1 MQVVIPTTVGSSV
14 DRLSRYAFV
23 FAFLAS
29 LTGLVSIAASH
40 VCLGIALALLLV
52 SKTPLRMPP
61 VALPLAGFM
70 GLTIVSLLASDDP
83 LAGWPQLKK
92 FYVFTFLV
100 VLYSL
105 FRRLDQAQRLYQAW
119 FVAALAGAGLSV
131 AQFVYKWIQLE
142 SAGGDFD
149 VDYMTDRVT
158 GFFSHWMTFSEVS
171 LLVFVV
177 LLSYLM
183 FSEHTRSKTRVI
195 WVGVSVVL
203 AVSLLLT
210 FTRSV
215 WLALVVSAAYL
226 IWHWNKKL
234 LLAAPALLGVLV
246 FMAPG
251 AAQRRIQ
258 SIADPG
264 ANSARLIMWKTGWRM
279 VQAHPWL
286 GVGPMRVGARFGE
299 FVPEG
304 TGELPDAYYEHLH
317 NVFIHYAAERGIP
330 AALMILWLLARVIRD
345 HGKAL
350 TRLPSGRGGRRFILQ
365 AAIAATIAVLIMS
378 CFDLTLGDSEILAVY
393 LAIVALGYRAVP
405 NENKI
410 LVGGG

>member
-1 MQVVIPTTVGSSV
+1 MQVVIPMTIGPAA
-14 DRLSRYAFV
+14 DRLSRYAFI

-29 LTGLVSIAASH
+29 LTGLVSIATSH
-40 VCLGIALALLLV
+40 VCLGIALALLLA
-52 SKTPLRMPP
+52 SKTPLRVPP

-70 GLTIVSLLASDDP
+70 ILTIASMLASDDP
-83 LAGWPQLKK
+83 LYGWPQLKK
-92 FYVFTFLV
+92 FYVFAFLV

-105 FRRLDQAQRLYQAW
+105 FRRLDQVQRLYQAW
-119 FVAALAGAGLSV
+119 FVAALVASGLSV
-131 AQFVYKWIQLE
+131 GQFIYKWIQLQA
-142 SAGGDFD
+142 SGGDFD
-149 VDYMTDRVT
+149 VEYIGDRIT

-177 LLSYLM
+177 LLSYLL
-183 FSEHTRSKTRVI
+183 FSTSSRPGTRAI
-195 WVGVSVVL
+195 WVGVSAVL
-203 AVSLLLT
+203 AVSLLLA

-215 WLALVVSAAYL
+215 WLAVVVSAGYL
-226 IWHWNKKL
+226 IWNWNRKL
-234 LLAAPALLGVLV
+234 LLAAPVVLAILV
-246 FMAPG
+246 LAAPD

-258 SIADPG
+258 SIANPG
-264 ANSARLIMWKTGWRM
+264 ANSARIIMWKTGWRM

-330 AALMILWLLARVIRD
+330 AALMILWLLAKVLWD

-350 TRLPSGRGGRRFILQ
+350 TRLPPGRSDRRFILQ
-365 AAIAATIAVLIMS
+365 ATIAATIGVAIMS

-393 LAIVALGYRAVP
+393 LAIAALGYRAVLDAP
-405 NENKI
+405 QREASEP
-410 LVGGG
+410 

>member
-1 MQVVIPTTVGSSV
+1 MQAVIPTTIGSSV
-14 DRLSRYAFV
+14 DRLSHYAFV

-29 LTGLVSIAASH
+29 LTGLVSIATSH
-40 VCLGIALALLLV
+40 VCLGMALALLLA
-52 SKTPLRMPP
+52 SRTPLRMPP
-61 VALPLAGFM
+61 AALPLAGFM
-70 GLTIVSLLASDDP
+70 GLTIVSMLASDDP

-92 FYVFTFLV
+92 FYVFAFLV
-100 VLYSL
+100 GLYAL
-105 FRRLDQAQRLYQAW
+105 FRSADQARRLYQAW
-119 FVAALAGAGLSV
+119 FVAALAAAGLSV
-131 AQFVYKWIQLE
+131 VQFIYKWIQLQ
-142 SAGGDFD
+142 ATGGDFD
-149 VDYMTDRVT
+149 TEYLGDRIT

-183 FSEHTRSKTRVI
+183 FCESARSRTRVI
-195 WVGVSVVL
+195 WIGVSIVL

-215 WLALVVSAAYL
+215 WLALVVSAGYL

-234 LLAAPALLGVLV
+234 LLAAAALLAILV
-246 FMAPG
+246 FIAPG

-258 SIADPG
+258 SIANPDP
-264 ANSARLIMWKTGWRM
+264 ARLIMWKTGWQM
-279 VQAHPWL
+279 IQAHPWL

-304 TGELPDAYYEHLH
+304 NGELPDAYYEHLH

-330 AALMILWLLARVIRD
+330 AALMIVWLLAQVVWD

-350 TRLPSGRGGRRFILQ
+350 TQLPPGRGDRRFILR
-365 AAIAATIAVLIMS
+365 ATMAATIGVVIMG

-405 NENKI
+405 KRDKI
-410 LVGGG
+410 LVG

>member
-14 DRLSRYAFV
+14 NRLSRYAFV

-29 LTGLVSIAASH
+29 LAGLVSIAASH
-40 VCLGIALALLLV
+40 VCLGMALALLLA

-61 VALPLAGFM
+61 AALPLAGFM
-70 GLTIVSLLASDDP
+70 GLTIVSMLASDDP

-92 FYVFTFLV
+92 FYVFAFLV

-105 FRRLDQAQRLYQAW
+105 FRSVDQAQRLYLAW
-119 FVAALAGAGLSV
+119 FVAALAAAGLSV
-131 AQFVYKWIQLE
+131 AQFIYKWIQLQ
-142 SAGGDFD
+142 ATGGDFEAE
-149 VDYMTDRVT
+149 YMGDRIT

-183 FSEHTRSKTRVI
+183 FSESARSRTRII
-195 WVGVSVVL
+195 WIGVSIAL

-215 WLALVVSAAYL
+215 WLALVVSAGYL

-234 LLAAPALLGVLV
+234 LLAAAALLGVLV
-246 FMAPG
+246 FIAPG

-258 SIADPG
+258 SIANPG
-264 ANSARLIMWKTGWRM
+264 ANSARLIMWKTGWQM

-330 AALMILWLLARVIRD
+330 AALMILWLLAQVIWD

-350 TRLPSGRGGRRFILQ
+350 TQLPPGRGGRRFILR

-393 LAIVALGYRAVP
+393 LAIVALGYRAVQSG
-405 NENKI
+405 NKI
-410 LVGGG
+410 LVG

>member
-1 MQVVIPTTVGSSV
+1 
-14 DRLSRYAFV
+14 LSRYALV

-29 LTGLVSIAASH
+29 LTGLVSITASH
-40 VCLGIALALLLV
+40 VCLGASLVLLLA

-61 VALPLAGFM
+61 VGFPLAGFM
-70 GLTIVSLLASDDP
+70 GLTVASMLASDDP
-83 LAGWPQLKK
+83 MAGWPQLKK
-92 FYVFTFLV
+92 FYVFAFLV

-105 FRRLDQAQRLYQAW
+105 FQSIREIRRLYEAW
-119 FVAALAGAGLSV
+119 FVAAGVAAGLAV
-131 AQFVYKWIQLE
+131 AQFVRKWIQLE
-142 SAGGDFD
+142 ATGGDFD
-149 VDYMTDRVT
+149 VAYIDDRIT
-158 GFFSHWMTFSEVS
+158 GFFSHWMTFSEVI
-171 LLVFVV
+171 LLIFVG

-183 FSEHTRSKTRVI
+183 FSESARSRFRVV
-195 WVGVSVVL
+195 WFGLAVVL

-215 WLALVVSAAYL
+215 WLALVVSLGYL

-234 LLAAPALLGVLV
+234 LLAAPVLLVVLV
-246 FMAPG
+246 LLAPG
-251 AAQRRIQ
+251 AAQRRIR

-264 ANSARLIMWKTGWRM
+264 ANSARLIMWKTGWQM

-330 AALMILWLLARVIRD
+330 AALMILWLLARVIWD
-345 HGKAL
+345 HRKAL
-350 TRLPSGRGGRRFILQ
+350 AQLAPRRSDRCFVLR
-365 AAIAATIAVLIMS
+365 ATVAATIGVTVMS

-393 LAIVALGYRAVP
+393 LAIAALGYRAVQASDTP
-405 NENKI
+405 AAET
-410 LVGGG
+410 